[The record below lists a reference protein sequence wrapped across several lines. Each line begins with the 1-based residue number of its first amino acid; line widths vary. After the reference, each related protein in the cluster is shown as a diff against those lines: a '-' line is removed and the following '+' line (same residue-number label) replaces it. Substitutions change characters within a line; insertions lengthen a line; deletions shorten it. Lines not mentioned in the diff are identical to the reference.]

1 MHLHQPRLKIDRA
14 VAKIDEAKHA
24 FGATGIIPR
33 FVARTDAGTGESFI
47 RLRLFDVDDIV
58 HVIVGEAVYQLRSA
72 LDVAAVALARA
83 NGAAEVSHVAFPIAK
98 SQTAFASRNI
108 QKDKMGGLSQPVKDV
123 IASFA
128 PYPGGNELLHGLSD
142 LCNTDKHNNLIGSI
156 AEIGN
161 VTAFHPSAN
170 FMEDM
175 SIGVFAGRFA
185 SAMID
190 NGHLAS
196 DGLEFKLKPDDDDAE
211 KIATMM
217 TRRMRLRV
225 GLLFSGTD
233 NLDGCEV
240 FQTLSDMV
248 GLVGSIIQKL
258 EEAS

>member
-14 VAKIDEAKHA
+14 AVKIDEAKHA
-24 FGATGIIPR
+24 LGSTGIHR

-47 RLRLFDVDDIV
+47 RLRLFDVNDIV

-72 LDVAAVALARA
+72 LDVATVALARE
-83 NGAAEVSHVAFPIAK
+83 NGVADVRRVAFPFAK
-98 SQTAFASRNI
+98 AQSEFVTKGI
-108 QKDKMGGLSQPVKDV
+108 QAKMNGLPQPVKDV
-123 IASFA
+123 VASFA
-128 PYPGGNELLHGLSD
+128 PYRGGNELLHGLSD

-161 VTAFHPSAN
+161 SIALHPSAN
-170 FMEDM
+170 FIEDM

-190 NGHLAS
+190 NGNRAS

-211 KIATMM
+211 QIAAMM
-217 TRRMRLRV
+217 TRKMPLRV
-225 GLLFSGTD
+225 VLLFSGTD

-248 GLVGSIIQKL
+248 RLVGSIIQKL